1 MNIQARRHL
10 CKIDTL
16 CSTSKAILLTLI
28 TYCHGD
34 KDSCYPSTGDIAKM
48 SGYAKR
54 TIRKHLRILEE
65 KDFVKTTKEKERKTH
80 RYKILGLNSGRMD
93 SGTEFL
99 QSSNPEGLQENTY
112 EPTGGRFDGRK
123 PPKASDVCDL
133 RLSKPKNRK
142 QNPSV
147 APSEPT
153 PQLPAGYA
161 NPLHPQSTAPSV
173 APSEPTPQLPAGY
186 ANPLHPQST
195 APSVAPSEPTPQL
208 PAGYANPLHPQ
219 STAPSVAPSV
229 RFEGQLTTQKIV
241 ELYNLYTRH
250 GWIKR
255 CYDSFF
261 NFVANCLMIKR
272 LRKRN
277 VYGYL
282 TWVYKKKFDRK
293 LITAKDE
300 ELAKKELKLIQDN
313 GLMPYLMEAQPL
325 LRRDPEAPVP
335 PPPPPTARL
344 STSRPAMDWP
354 ERNLPET
361 GKEAALAKKVEH
373 RQVTHVNP
381 KWLESLNCWMVKVR
395 KVDGRRFYEEQD
407 LTHDGWFEVTGMTE
421 IVPLISGENRRVS
434 QASFVEMLTSGFFA
448 PDPTLP
454 AK

>member
-28 TYCHGD
+28 SYCHGD
-34 KDSCYPSTGDIAKM
+34 KDTCYPSTGDIAKM

-65 KDFVKTTKEKERKTH
+65 KDFVKTTKEKERKSH
-80 RYKILGLNSGRMD
+80 KYQILGLNSGRMD
-93 SGTEFL
+93 SGTECL

-112 EPTGGRFDGRK
+112 GPASGRFDGKK
-123 PPKASDVCDL
+123 PPKALIICDL
-133 RLSKPKNRK
+133 EQSDKIPDQAIVGSATVAENQIPDQAIVDPATVVENQIPDQAIVGSATVAENQIPDQAIVDPAPVVVENQSQKQAIVRPKAPVAGHQS
-142 QNPSV
+142 QNK
-147 APSEPT
+147 A
-153 PQLPAGYA
+153 
-161 NPLHPQSTAPSV
+161 
-173 APSEPTPQLPAGY
+173 
-186 ANPLHPQST
+186 
-195 APSVAPSEPTPQL
+195 
-208 PAGYANPLHPQ
+208 
-219 STAPSVAPSV
+219 SV
-229 RFEGQLTTQKIV
+229 RFEGPLTTQKIV

-300 ELAKKELKLIQDN
+300 ELAKKELKLIQEN

-335 PPPPPTARL
+335 PPPPPTVRIN
-344 STSRPAMDWP
+344 TSRPAMHWP
-354 ERNLPET
+354 ENNLPET

-373 RQVTHVNP
+373 RQLTHVHP
-381 KWLESLNCWMVKVR
+381 SWLQNMGCWMVKVR

-434 QASFVEMLTSGFFA
+434 QASFIEILTGGFFA

>member
-28 TYCHGD
+28 SYCHGD
-34 KDSCYPSTGDIAKM
+34 KDTCYPSTGDIAKM

-65 KDFVKTTKEKERKTH
+65 KDFVKTTKEKERKSH
-80 RYKILGLNSGRMD
+80 KYQILGLNSGRMD
-93 SGTEFL
+93 SGTECL

-112 EPTGGRFDGRK
+112 GPASGRFDGKK
-123 PPKASDVCDL
+123 PPKALIICDL
-133 RLSKPKNRK
+133 EQSDKIPDQAIVGSATVAENQSQKQAIVRPKAPVAGHQS
-142 QNPSV
+142 QNK
-147 APSEPT
+147 A
-153 PQLPAGYA
+153 
-161 NPLHPQSTAPSV
+161 
-173 APSEPTPQLPAGY
+173 
-186 ANPLHPQST
+186 
-195 APSVAPSEPTPQL
+195 
-208 PAGYANPLHPQ
+208 
-219 STAPSVAPSV
+219 SV
-229 RFEGQLTTQKIV
+229 RFEGPLTTQKIV

-300 ELAKKELKLIQDN
+300 ELAKKELKLIQEN

-335 PPPPPTARL
+335 PPPPPTVRIN
-344 STSRPAMDWP
+344 TSRPAMHWP
-354 ERNLPET
+354 ENNLPET

-373 RQVTHVNP
+373 RQLTHVHP
-381 KWLESLNCWMVKVR
+381 SWLQNMGCWMVKVR

-434 QASFVEMLTSGFFA
+434 QASFIEILTGGFFA